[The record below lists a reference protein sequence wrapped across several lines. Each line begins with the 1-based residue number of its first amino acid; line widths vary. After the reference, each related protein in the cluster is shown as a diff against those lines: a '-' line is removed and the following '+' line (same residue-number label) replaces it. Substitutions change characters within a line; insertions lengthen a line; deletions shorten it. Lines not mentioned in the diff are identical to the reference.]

1 MIKTTKDY
9 IIFEEYTT
17 TVYSR
22 EKINKME
29 KTKDNAFLL
38 FIEMISKSWT
48 FEKLTEKEQRHL
60 LDTFEQENYMNNIK
74 GNFETRWY
82 IMQAM
87 YHCFLSALDYTDDPT
102 EWRQEKEA
110 C

>member
-9 IIFEEYTT
+9 IIFEGYTT

-29 KTKDNAFLL
+29 KTKDNAFLK

-48 FEKLTEKEQRHL
+48 FEKLTEREQRHL
-60 LDTFEQENYMNNIK
+60 LDTFEQVNYMNNIK

-82 IMQAM
+82 IMHAM
-87 YHCFLSALDYTDDPT
+87 YNCFLSALNYTDDPVK
-102 EWRQEKEA
+102 WRQEKEA